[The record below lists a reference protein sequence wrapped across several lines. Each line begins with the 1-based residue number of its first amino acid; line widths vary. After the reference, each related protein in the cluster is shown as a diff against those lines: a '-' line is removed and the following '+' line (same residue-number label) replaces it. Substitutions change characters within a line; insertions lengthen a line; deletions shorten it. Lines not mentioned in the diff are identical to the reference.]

1 MDIKLNYNVILTI
14 KTIDSFYSDLPA
26 SQLWLGSV
34 VVKTPTRNNVLEDNM
49 DLSIKTAKVK
59 QEYIEEN
66 TDFLTKDVPE
76 PNPLTVLPMLPH
88 RNVME
93 FSPLIHHPQLFQ
105 PFPPPFYHQMPSF
118 NLATLPP
125 PALRDFFDP
134 NPENHK
140 RKSSLK
146 IHESNNKKIR
156 DRDRAD
162 IGSIQPLPP
171 NQEKETKPSDESSS
185 GK

>member
-1 MDIKLNYNVILTI
+1 
-14 KTIDSFYSDLPA
+14 
-26 SQLWLGSV
+26 
-34 VVKTPTRNNVLEDNM
+34 M
-49 DLSIKTAKVK
+49 DLSLKSAKVK
-59 QEYIEEN
+59 EEYIEEN
-66 TDFLTKDVPE
+66 TDFLIKDVPE
-76 PNPLTVLPMLPH
+76 PLSVLPLLPQ
-88 RNVME
+88 RSAMME

-118 NLATLPP
+118 NLAAMPP
-125 PALRDFFDP
+125 PALRDFLDP
-134 NPENHK
+134 NLDNHK

-162 IGSIQPLPP
+162 VSSVQPLPP
-171 NQEKETKPSDESSS
+171 NQEKETKPSDESTS